1 MKHKKLVDRV
11 MKMLL
16 EGQDEFL
23 YKLRIQFES
32 SEILSEEESG
42 VGIFVDFES
51 HKDQIELEPI
61 KGRIIFGDVIGMIQ
75 KKPIV
80 GFLLYIEDGLIT
92 TLEGYTLGD
101 ELWLDNE
108 DEIELSYDTGM
119 QHDLESLK

>member
-1 MKHKKLVDRV
+1 
-11 MKMLL
+11 
-16 EGQDEFL
+16 
-23 YKLRIQFES
+23 
-32 SEILSEEESG
+32 
-42 VGIFVDFES
+42 
-51 HKDQIELEPI
+51 
-61 KGRIIFGDVIGMIQ
+61 MIQ

>member
-51 HKDQIELEPI
+51 HKDQIEL
-61 KGRIIFGDVIGMIQ
+61 
-75 KKPIV
+75 
-80 GFLLYIEDGLIT
+80 
-92 TLEGYTLGD
+92 
-101 ELWLDNE
+101 
-108 DEIELSYDTGM
+108 
-119 QHDLESLK
+119 